1 MKDLFAALEKT
12 KNKFSLGFKERFQSS
27 GELDES
33 SIENLETLL
42 LSSDVGVTASQ
53 RIISDLKRRVRKDTL
68 MSQDLLSNELKESM
82 INLLEIVEKPL
93 SVSNESPYVI
103 LIIGANGAGKTTTC
117 GKLAKFFTSMGRSV
131 MLASGDTFRAAATS
145 QLDFWGEKIGVP
157 VVSQGHGADSASV
170 IYDAF
175 TAAKSRELDV
185 LIADTAGRLQNKTG
199 LMEELKKIKR
209 VISKIDNSAPHEVL
223 LVLDSGVG
231 QNAIDQVRIFHE
243 MIGVSGLVLTKL
255 DGTAKGGVVFS
266 LAHDFK
272 IPIRFIGL
280 GEKEDQLKIFN
291 AKQFVEGIFT

>member
-27 GELDES
+27 AELDES

-53 RIISDLKRRVRKDTL
+53 RIISDLKARVRKDTL

-175 TAAKSRELDV
+175 TAAKSRDLDV

>member
-1 MKDLFAALEKT
+1 MKDLFAAIEKT
-12 KNKFSLGFKERFQSS
+12 KNKFSLGFKERFKDS
-27 GELDES
+27 GELNES
-33 SIENLETLL
+33 PIENLETLL
-42 LSSDVGVTASQ
+42 LSSDVGVSASQ
-53 RIISDLKRRVRKDTL
+53 RIISDLRKSVDKDAL
-68 MSQDLLSNELKESM
+68 ISNELIANELKKSM
-82 INLLEIVEKPL
+82 TKLLESVEEPLFVNNKSPHVVLIV
-93 SVSNESPYVI
+93 
-103 LIIGANGAGKTTTC
+103 GANGAGKTTTC
-117 GKLAKFFTSMGRSV
+117 GKLAKFFKAMEKTV
-131 MLASGDTFRAAATS
+131 MLASGDTFRAAATD

-175 TAAKSRELDV
+175 TSAKSRNLDV
-185 LIADTAGRLQNKTG
+185 LIADTAGRLQNKLG

-231 QNAIDQVRIFHE
+231 QNAIDQVRVFNE
-243 MIGVSGLVLTKL
+243 MIEVSGLVLTKL
-255 DGTAKGGVVFS
+255 DGTAKGGVIFS

-280 GEKEDQLKIFN
+280 GEKEDQLEIFN

>member
-27 GELDES
+27 AELDES

-53 RIISDLKRRVRKDTL
+53 RIISDLKARVRKDTL

-117 GKLAKFFTSMGRSV
+117 GKLAKFFTSTGRSV

-175 TAAKSRELDV
+175 TAAKSRDLDV

>member
-27 GELDES
+27 AELDES

-53 RIISDLKRRVRKDTL
+53 RIISDLKARVRKDTL

-175 TAAKSRELDV
+175 TAAKSRDLDV
-185 LIADTAGRLQNKTG
+185 LIADTAGRLQNKMG
-199 LMEELKKIKR
+199 VMEELKKIKR
-209 VISKIDNSAPHEVL
+209 VISKIDSSAPHEVL

-231 QNAIDQVRIFHE
+231 QNAIDQVKIFNE

>member
-1 MKDLFAALEKT
+1 MKDLFVALEKT
-12 KNKFSLGFKERFQSS
+12 KNKFSLGFKERFQRS
-27 GELDES
+27 GELNES

-53 RIISDLKRRVRKDTL
+53 RIISDLRGRIPKDTL
-68 MSQDLLSNELKESM
+68 MSQDLLSNELKKSM
-82 INLLEIVEKPL
+82 INLLGIVEKPL
-93 SVSNESPYVI
+93 CVNNKSPYVI
-103 LIIGANGAGKTTTC
+103 LIIGANGSGKTTTC
-117 GKLAKFFTSMGRSV
+117 GKLAKFFKGMGRSV

-175 TAAKSRELDV
+175 TAAKSRDLDV
-185 LIADTAGRLQNKTG
+185 LIADTAGRLQNKIG

-231 QNAIDQVRIFHE
+231 QNAIDQVKIFNE

>member
-27 GELDES
+27 AELDES

-53 RIISDLKRRVRKDTL
+53 RIISDLKARVRKDTL

-117 GKLAKFFTSMGRSV
+117 GKLAKFFKSMGRSV

-175 TAAKSRELDV
+175 TAARSRDLDV

>member
-27 GELDES
+27 AELDES

-42 LSSDVGVTASQ
+42 LSSDVGVAASQ
-53 RIISDLKRRVRKDTL
+53 RIISDLKARVRKDTL

-93 SVSNESPYVI
+93 CVSNKSPYVI

-175 TAAKSRELDV
+175 TAAKSRDLDV

>member
-1 MKDLFAALEKT
+1 MKDLFAAIEKT
-12 KNKFSLGFKERFQSS
+12 KNKFSLGFKERFKGS
-27 GELDES
+27 GKLDES
-33 SIENLETLL
+33 PIEDLETLL
-42 LSSDVGVTASQ
+42 LSSDVGVSASQ
-53 RIISDLKRRVRKDTL
+53 RIISDLRASVGKDAL
-68 MSQDLLSNELKESM
+68 ISDELIANELKKSM
-82 INLLEIVEKPL
+82 TKLLESVEEPLFVNNKSPHVVLIV
-93 SVSNESPYVI
+93 
-103 LIIGANGAGKTTTC
+103 GANGAGKTTTC
-117 GKLAKFFTSMGRSV
+117 GKLAKFFKAMEKTV
-131 MLASGDTFRAAATS
+131 MLASGDTFRAAATD

-175 TAAKSRELDV
+175 TSAKSRNLDV
-185 LIADTAGRLQNKTG
+185 LIADTAGRLQNKLG

-231 QNAIDQVRIFHE
+231 QNAIDQVRVFNE
-243 MIGVSGLVLTKL
+243 MIEVSGLVLTKL
-255 DGTAKGGVVFS
+255 DGTAKGGVIFS

-280 GEKEDQLKIFN
+280 GEKEDQLEIFN

>member
-1 MKDLFAALEKT
+1 MKDLFVALEKT
-12 KNKFSLGFKERFQSS
+12 KNKFSLGFKERFQRS
-27 GELDES
+27 GELNES

-53 RIISDLKRRVRKDTL
+53 RIISDLRGRIPKDTL
-68 MSQDLLSNELKESM
+68 MSQDLLSNELKKSM
-82 INLLEIVEKPL
+82 INLLGIVEKPL
-93 SVSNESPYVI
+93 CVNNKSPYVI

-117 GKLAKFFTSMGRSV
+117 GKLAKFFKSMGRSV

-175 TAAKSRELDV
+175 TAAKSRDLDV
-185 LIADTAGRLQNKTG
+185 LIADTAGRLQNKMG

-231 QNAIDQVRIFHE
+231 QNAIDQVKIFNE

>member
-27 GELDES
+27 AELDES

-53 RIISDLKRRVRKDTL
+53 RIISDLKARVRKDTL

-175 TAAKSRELDV
+175 TAARSRDLDV

>member
-27 GELDES
+27 AELDES

-53 RIISDLKRRVRKDTL
+53 RIISDLKARVRKDTL

-117 GKLAKFFTSMGRSV
+117 GKLAKFFTSTGRSV

-175 TAAKSRELDV
+175 TAAKSRDLDV

-231 QNAIDQVRIFHE
+231 QNAIDQVRIFNE

>member
-12 KNKFSLGFKERFQSS
+12 KNKFSLGFKDRFRSS
-27 GELDES
+27 EELDES
-33 SIENLETLL
+33 LIENLETLL

-53 RIISDLKRRVRKDTL
+53 RIISDVKGRVPKDTL
-68 MSQDLLSNELKESM
+68 ISEDLLSNELKESM

-93 SVSNESPYVI
+93 CVSNKSPYVI

-117 GKLAKFFTSMGRSV
+117 GKLAKFFKSMGRSV

-175 TAAKSRELDV
+175 TAAKSRDLDV

-231 QNAIDQVRIFHE
+231 QNAIDQVRIFNE

>member
-12 KNKFSLGFKERFQSS
+12 KNKFSLGFKERFRSS

-33 SIENLETLL
+33 LIENLETLL

-53 RIISDLKRRVRKDTL
+53 RIISDLKGRVRKETL
-68 MSQDLLSNELKESM
+68 MSQDLISNELKESM

-93 SVSNESPYVI
+93 CVGNKSPYVI

-117 GKLAKFFTSMGRSV
+117 GKLAKFFKSMGRSV

-175 TAAKSRELDV
+175 TAAKSRDLDV

-231 QNAIDQVRIFHE
+231 QNAIDQVRIFNE

>member
-27 GELDES
+27 EELDES

-53 RIISDLKRRVRKDTL
+53 RIISDLRGRIRKDTL
-68 MSQDLLSNELKESM
+68 MSQDLLNNELKESM

-93 SVSNESPYVI
+93 CVSNKSPYVI

-117 GKLAKFFTSMGRSV
+117 GKLAKFFKSMGRSV

-175 TAAKSRELDV
+175 TAAKSRDMDV

-231 QNAIDQVRIFHE
+231 QNAIDQVRIFNE

>member
-27 GELDES
+27 AELDES

-53 RIISDLKRRVRKDTL
+53 RIISDLKARVRKDTL
-68 MSQDLLSNELKESM
+68 VSQDLLSNELKKSM

-175 TAAKSRELDV
+175 TAAKSRDLDV

-231 QNAIDQVRIFHE
+231 QNAIDQVRIFNE

-280 GEKEDQLKIFN
+280 GEREDQLKIFN

>member
-27 GELDES
+27 EELDES

-53 RIISDLKRRVRKDTL
+53 RIISDLRGRIRKDTL
-68 MSQDLLSNELKESM
+68 MSQDLLNNELKESM

-93 SVSNESPYVI
+93 CVSNESPYVI

-117 GKLAKFFTSMGRSV
+117 GKLAKFFKSMGRSV

-175 TAAKSRELDV
+175 TAAKSRDLDV

-231 QNAIDQVRIFHE
+231 QNAIDQVRIFNE

>member
-27 GELDES
+27 AELDES

-53 RIISDLKRRVRKDTL
+53 RIISDLKARVRKDTL

-117 GKLAKFFTSMGRSV
+117 GKLAKFFKSMGRSV

-175 TAAKSRELDV
+175 TAAKSRDLDV

-209 VISKIDNSAPHEVL
+209 VISKIDSSAPHEVL

>member
-27 GELDES
+27 AELDES

-53 RIISDLKRRVRKDTL
+53 RIISDLKGRVRKDTL

-93 SVSNESPYVI
+93 CVSNKSPYVI

-117 GKLAKFFTSMGRSV
+117 GKLAKFFKSMGRSV

-175 TAAKSRELDV
+175 TAAKSRDLDV

-231 QNAIDQVRIFHE
+231 QNAIDQVRIFNE

-291 AKQFVEGIFT
+291 AKQFVEGILT

>member
-12 KNKFSLGFKERFQSS
+12 KNKFSLGFKDRFRSS
-27 GELDES
+27 EELDES
-33 SIENLETLL
+33 LIENLETLL

-53 RIISDLKRRVRKDTL
+53 RIISDLKGRVRKDTL
-68 MSQDLLSNELKESM
+68 MSKDLLSNELKESM

-93 SVSNESPYVI
+93 CVSNKSPYVI

-117 GKLAKFFTSMGRSV
+117 GKLAKFFKSMGRSV

-175 TAAKSRELDV
+175 TAAKSRDLDV

-231 QNAIDQVRIFHE
+231 QNAIDQVRIFNE

>member
-27 GELDES
+27 GELDVS
-33 SIENLETLL
+33 SIENLENLL

-53 RIISDLKRRVRKDTL
+53 RIISDLKGRVRKDTL
-68 MSQDLLSNELKESM
+68 MSKDLLSNELKESM

-93 SVSNESPYVI
+93 CVSNKSPYVI

-117 GKLAKFFTSMGRSV
+117 GKLAKFFKSMGRSV

-175 TAAKSRELDV
+175 TAAKSRDLDV

-231 QNAIDQVRIFHE
+231 QNAIDQVRIFNE

>member
-53 RIISDLKRRVRKDTL
+53 RIISDLKARVRKDTL

-117 GKLAKFFTSMGRSV
+117 GKLAKFFKSMGRSV

-175 TAAKSRELDV
+175 TAAKSRDLDV

-209 VISKIDNSAPHEVL
+209 VISKIDSSAPHEVL

>member
-42 LSSDVGVTASQ
+42 LSSDVGVTASR
-53 RIISDLKRRVRKDTL
+53 RIISDLKARVRKDTL
-68 MSQDLLSNELKESM
+68 MSQGLLSNELKESM

-117 GKLAKFFTSMGRSV
+117 GKLAKFFKSMGRSV

-175 TAAKSRELDV
+175 TAAKSRDLDV

-209 VISKIDNSAPHEVL
+209 VISKIDSSAPHEVL

-231 QNAIDQVRIFHE
+231 QNAIDQVRIFNE

-280 GEKEDQLKIFN
+280 GEKEDQLKLFN

>member
-27 GELDES
+27 AELDES

-53 RIISDLKRRVRKDTL
+53 RIISDLKARVRKDTL

-117 GKLAKFFTSMGRSV
+117 GKLAKFFKSMGRSV

-175 TAAKSRELDV
+175 TAAKSRDLDV

-209 VISKIDNSAPHEVL
+209 VISKIDSSAPHEVL

-231 QNAIDQVRIFHE
+231 QNAIDQVRIFNE
-243 MIGVSGLVLTKL
+243 MIGVSGLILTKL

>member
-42 LSSDVGVTASQ
+42 LSSDVGVTASR
-53 RIISDLKRRVRKDTL
+53 RIISDLKGRVRKDTL

-93 SVSNESPYVI
+93 CVSNKSPYVI

-117 GKLAKFFTSMGRSV
+117 GKLAKFFKSMGRSV

-175 TAAKSRELDV
+175 TAAKSRDLDV

-231 QNAIDQVRIFHE
+231 QNAIDQVRIFNE

-280 GEKEDQLKIFN
+280 GEKEDQLKTFN